1 MPLVSVLLLCGLL
14 LSSPALAA
22 ERTGAAEISPGE
34 KISLFH
40 CGRCHVVNHRNR
52 MNAIGSTP
60 SFALMRSFADWEARF
75 RAFYTLKPHPAFTQ
89 ITDVT
94 APFDEKLPSP
104 IAPVE
109 MTLEEIE
116 TMLVFV
122 EGIEPANLGAPLSN
136 R

>member
-1 MPLVSVLLLCGLL
+1 
-14 LSSPALAA
+14 
-22 ERTGAAEISPGE
+22 
-34 KISLFH
+34 
-40 CGRCHVVNHRNR
+40 

-89 ITDVT
+89 VADVT

-122 EGIEPANLGAPLSN
+122 EGIEPANLGAPLNS